1 MPPVRD
7 GAGRATIELVRPGL
21 ATAMPAR
28 ASDPESARAHSPA
41 ARSWPPPRPGP
52 VRRAAEPLAWWSVL
66 LACYLALV
74 STISGTEITVGAAAA
89 AAGAAAAVAGRRAL
103 LTTARACE
111 GGRVPARSPVAPSR
125 LLPPLGRLPAQIVA
139 DTARIAV
146 RGASGGRWTTLSAA
160 PGPAGRG
167 VATLLVSTSP
177 GTYVGGVDPGR
188 GLLRVH
194 RLAGGPSPFERR
206 LHDTGLVGEH
216 GPDGGEAGAGGE
228 RP

>member
-1 MPPVRD
+1 
-7 GAGRATIELVRPGL
+7 
-21 ATAMPAR
+21 
-28 ASDPESARAHSPA
+28 
-41 ARSWPPPRPGP
+41 
-52 VRRAAEPLAWWSVL
+52 
-66 LACYLALV
+66 
-74 STISGTEITVGAAAA
+74 VGAVAA

-103 LTTARACE
+103 LATARARE
-111 GGRVPARSPVAPSR
+111 GARARERARSPVAPAR
-125 LLPPLGRLPAQIVA
+125 LLPPLARLPGQIVA

-216 GPDGGEAGAGGE
+216 GPDGGEAGTGGE
-228 RP
+228 RS